1 MELACLTN
9 GLRLSGV
16 NRIFPTKCSFLLVSL
31 MLTSERGRKI
41 GQSGPPWEPR
51 WACRQVGRTCHL
63 TPVPQTISFSH
74 FFLFSFQEEN
84 DLEQH
89 QSSVFTHLFSSP
101 NMWCMY
107 EYTHICLSTLI
118 LKYEIPVFWVIWEGF
133 IRIYLWLIQ
142 ARGEF
147 FFPFFSWGDSKSC
160 GHVKENCPT
169 FIPSSIIFVSS
180 VIKCILGV

>member
-1 MELACLTN
+1 MLIGN
-9 GLRLSGV
+9 
-16 NRIFPTKCSFLLVSL
+16 FPAKCSFLLVSL

-41 GQSGPPWEPR
+41 GQSGHPWELR
-51 WACRQVGRTCHL
+51 WAYRQVGRTCHL

-101 NMWCMY
+101 NMWCIY
-107 EYTHICLSTLI
+107 KYTHTCLSTSI

-133 IRIYLWLIQ
+133 IKIYLWLIP

-147 FFPFFSWGDSKSC
+147 FSLFSHEGIARAVVTWRRT
-160 GHVKENCPT
+160 V
-169 FIPSSIIFVSS
+169 PSSIIFVFS